1 MGHQTEIEMRTE
13 EGMGEDSHGERTDTS
28 GRLAAGARVQQAE
41 TISIQYMLGIII
53 PYPTSTANSLPWL

>member
-28 GRLAAGARVQQAE
+28 GRLAAGAE
-41 TISIQYMLGIII
+41 TISIQ
-53 PYPTSTANSLPWL
+53 